1 MKIHLVVIN
10 ITLLLAACTPTHIS
24 DPASPS
30 EPSLPSSLYS
40 TPQGD
45 IHTMTPTPS
54 TPSDINLQILI
65 DKAKEDL
72 TRRLSISAAQ
82 IDLVEAADVMWSDS
96 SLGCPQKGMVYADV
110 LTPGYLIVLSVNSE
124 EYEYHTSKGTEMVYC
139 ENPNPP
145 VPGMPGDT

>member
-1 MKIHLVVIN
+1 
-10 ITLLLAACTPTHIS
+10 
-24 DPASPS
+24 
-30 EPSLPSSLYS
+30 
-40 TPQGD
+40 
-45 IHTMTPTPS
+45 MTPTPS

-72 TRRLSISAAQ
+72 ARRLSISAAQ
-82 IDLVEAADVMWSDS
+82 IDLVEAADVMWSNS